1 MATSLKNESAWLNKS
16 QFDDAEANYYA
27 KLAGNAPSG
36 NPVAEKKLQ
45 ALEAENNQLK
55 KTVDEL
61 VGRLAKL
68 ETRVVSLEGGKG
80 GDAKAKSNGVA
91 KKPEPVADDDDDVDL
106 FGSDEDE
113 EANKEREKRLAEYAT
128 KKAKK
133 PGPIAKSSIILDI
146 KPWDDETDLK
156 AMETQVRGI
165 VQDGLVWGASKTVPI
180 AYGVK
185 KLQIVCV
192 IEDDKV
198 SVEEL
203 SEKIEAFEDFVQS
216 VDVAAF
222 NKI

>member
-1 MATSLKNESAWLNKS
+1 MATSLKGESAWLSKPM
-16 QFDDAEANYYA
+16 FDDAEANFYLR
-27 KLAGNAPSG
+27 LAGNAPAG

-45 ALEAENNQLK
+45 SLEAENTELK
-55 KTVDEL
+55 KTVNEL
-61 VGRLAKL
+61 VSRLAKL
-68 ETRVVSLEGGKG
+68 ETRVNSLEGGKP
-80 GDAKAKSNGVA
+80 AVKTNGVA
-91 KKPEPVADDDDDVDL
+91 KKPEPVADDDDDIDL
-106 FGSDEDE
+106 FGSEEDE
-113 EANKEREKRLAEYAT
+113 EASKVREKRLEEYAA

-156 AMETQVRGI
+156 EMEKQVRAI
-165 VQDGLVWGASKTVPI
+165 EMEGLVWGASKTVPV
-180 AYGVK
+180 AYNIK

-192 IEDDKV
+192 IVDDQV